1 MENKIAIVIIN
12 YIQFVNIKP
21 GIDELISRGHTID
34 IYCPKGDKEN
44 EGYSNLFEDNVKI
57 LKKMGYNVYREVDTA
72 RKYKILL
79 EPYPFMK
86 IKAKYKI
93 KYRYGTLS
101 AKPNIV
107 YGNPQNYIFYDAIL
121 CGGSYDANYLSN
133 YAKTYITGN
142 MKYINFTKKV
152 KNKNNKKIL
161 LYLPTYGSCS
171 SLDLIGEY
179 LNNLRKNYYV
189 IAKLHHGTAF
199 LKKEHSR
206 KINLEKSVDE
216 LYDLHKDLS
225 ELLSIADVVLS
236 DNSGAIFEA
245 IYAEVPVA
253 IFSNDINQNKW
264 GNFNTTQYE
273 LCKKGII
280 PYTNNLKE
288 IPKIIEKALSPD
300 IYQKQ
305 ITWNRKNLYHPKDQ
319 IKDFVKIIEMYLSD
333 QIDQRY
339 FDFHTEY
346 KKHYFELYEYKLQ
359 TPALINNQ
367 EIQIQNLTLNIS
379 HQKEETETLQKKLS
393 EAENKLNKSEDKL
406 IQKQTE
412 IEELQ
417 KKLYYYETGKLYR
430 IAKKIYNLKNGG
442 KN

>member
-21 GIDELISRGHTID
+21 GIDELISRGHKID
-34 IYCPKGDKEN
+34 IYCPKDNKEN
-44 EGYSNLFEDNVKI
+44 EGYSNLFEDNIKI
-57 LKKMGYNVYREVDTA
+57 LKKMGYNVYREVDKA
-72 RKYKILL
+72 QKYKILL
-79 EPYPFMK
+79 EPYPFMN

-121 CGGSYDANYLSN
+121 CGGTYDANYLSN
-133 YAKTYITGN
+133 YSKTYLTGN

-152 KNKNNKKIL
+152 KKKSNKKIL
-161 LYLPTYGSCS
+161 LYLPTYGTCS
-171 SLDLIGEY
+171 SLDFIGEY
-179 LNNLRKNYYV
+179 LNNLRKDYYV
-189 IAKLHHGTAF
+189 IAKLHHGTTF
-199 LKKEHSR
+199 LKKEKSR
-206 KINLEKSVDE
+206 KSKLENSVDE

-245 IYAEVPVA
+245 MYKEVPVA
-253 IFSNDINQNKW
+253 IFSNDVNQNKW
-264 GNFNTTQYE
+264 GEFNTTQYE

-280 PYTNNLKE
+280 PYTDSLKE
-288 IPKIIEKALSPD
+288 IPEIIEKALSPS
-300 IYQKQ
+300 IFKKQ
-305 ITWNRKNLYHPKDQ
+305 IEWNRENLYHPKNP
-319 IKDFVKIIEMYLSD
+319 IKDFISIIEMYLND
-333 QIDQRY
+333 RIDQRY
-339 FDFHTEY
+339 FEFHKEFR
-346 KKHYFELYEYKLQ
+346 KHYFELFEYKQQ

-367 EIQIQNLTLNIS
+367 EIQIQNLTIDVS
-379 HQKEETETLQKKLS
+379 HQKEKIEVLQKKLS
-393 EAENKLNKSEDKL
+393 ETKDTLNQLEEK
-406 IQKQTE
+406 ITQKQAE
-412 IEELQ
+412 IEKLQ

>member
-21 GIDELISRGHTID
+21 GIDELISRGHKID
-34 IYCPKGDKEN
+34 IYCPKDNKEN

-57 LKKMGYNVYREVDTA
+57 LKKMGYNVYREVDKA
-72 RKYKILL
+72 QKYKILL
-79 EPYPFMK
+79 EPYPFMN

-121 CGGSYDANYLSN
+121 CGGTYDANYLSN
-133 YAKTYITGN
+133 YSKTYLTGN

-152 KNKNNKKIL
+152 KKKSNKKIL
-161 LYLPTYGSCS
+161 LYLPTYGTCS
-171 SLDLIGEY
+171 SLDFIGEY
-179 LNNLRKNYYV
+179 LNNLRKDYYV
-189 IAKLHHGTAF
+189 IAKLHHGTIF
-199 LKKEHSR
+199 LKKEKSR
-206 KINLEKSVDE
+206 KSKLENSVDE

-245 IYAEVPVA
+245 MYKEVPVA
-253 IFSNDINQNKW
+253 IFSNDVNQNKW
-264 GNFNTTQYE
+264 GEFNTTQYE

-280 PYTNNLKE
+280 PYTDSLKE
-288 IPKIIEKALSPD
+288 IPEIIEKALSPS
-300 IYQKQ
+300 IFKKQ
-305 ITWNRKNLYHPKDQ
+305 IEWNRENLYHPKNP
-319 IKDFVKIIEMYLSD
+319 IKDFISIIEMYLND
-333 QIDQRY
+333 RIDQRY
-339 FDFHTEY
+339 FEFHKEFR
-346 KKHYFELYEYKLQ
+346 KHYFELFEYKQQ

-367 EIQIQNLTLNIS
+367 EIQIQNLTIDVS
-379 HQKEETETLQKKLS
+379 HQKEKIEVLQKELS
-393 EAENKLNKSEDKL
+393 ETKDTLNQLEEK
-406 IQKQTE
+406 ITQKQAE
-412 IEELQ
+412 IEKLQ